1 MSRSQRP
8 FKPDEHEIKA
18 LKDLYKK
25 LGKPLPDNLKDK
37 TSQVNR
43 SKLARNPSFDIN
55 ETPAT
60 RRTRKIRKLQEGG
73 VGGEAGNAS
82 DILKKGIQLPNIQAK
97 NKKKKKRTT
106 GYA

>member
-8 FKPDEHEIKA
+8 FKPDEHELKA

-37 TSQVNR
+37 TSSKVNR

-60 RRTRKIRKLQEGG
+60 RRTRKIRTLQERG
-73 VGGEAGNAS
+73 VGGEKGNAG
-82 DILKKGIQLPNIQAK
+82 DILNKGIQLPPIQAK
-97 NKKKKKRTT
+97 KKTKKR
-106 GYA
+106 YA